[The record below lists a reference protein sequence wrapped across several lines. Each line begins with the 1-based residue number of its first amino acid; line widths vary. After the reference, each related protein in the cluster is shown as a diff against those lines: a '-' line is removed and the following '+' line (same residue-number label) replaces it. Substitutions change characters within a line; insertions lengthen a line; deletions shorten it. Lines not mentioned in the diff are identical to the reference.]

1 MEQKDSRIRLMNEI
15 LNGIKVIKLYAWE
28 DHFQED
34 VQNVRHK
41 EISFIKKLAYLN
53 IASGFSWMCVPF
65 LVIIFS
71 IISVM
76 TLSFLF
82 KVALATF
89 GTFVATSD
97 EPLTAER
104 AFVALSLFNILQF
117 PLAMFPHLI
126 SSIVQA
132 SVSLKRLSRFLQNDE
147 IDPDNLETREQAAS
161 GMYCSDVNINDII
174 MTSQ

>member
-1 MEQKDSRIRLMNEI
+1 M
-15 LNGIKVIKLYAWE
+15 
-28 DHFQED
+28 
-34 VQNVRHK
+34 
-41 EISFIKKLAYLN
+41 
-53 IASGFSWMCVPF
+53 
-65 LVIIFS
+65 
-71 IISVM
+71 
-76 TLSFLF
+76 F

-89 GTFVATSD
+89 GAFVAISD

-117 PLAMFPHLI
+117 PLTMFPHLI

-132 SVSLKRLSRFLQNDE
+132 SVSLKRLSKFYE

-161 GMYCSDVNINDII
+161 GMYYSDVIINDII